1 MKIANINLRKN
12 RHMIISSIELIV
24 MGMYFMVRP
33 FRFQPLFWLDT
44 ALKYLG
50 TPLASI
56 MVVIIGMACLIVF
69 ASNLEHIFP
78 TVYGVELFIFMIYL
92 CAFIAS
98 DFDSNGPGIGP
109 LSMGTIFTSSCV
121 LRIVVESKWGHEF
134 ND

>member
-1 MKIANINLRKN
+1 MKIAKFNLRKN

-24 MGMYFMVRP
+24 MGMYFIARP
-33 FRFQPLFWLDT
+33 FRFQPLFWIDT

-56 MVVIIGMACLIVF
+56 LTIIIGIVCLIIV
-69 ASNLEHIFP
+69 AANLEHMFP
-78 TVYGVELFIFMIYL
+78 TVYGVELFVFLIYA
-92 CAFIAS
+92 CAFVAS
-98 DFDSNGPGIGP
+98 DIDTGGPGIGP

-121 LRIVVESKWGHEF
+121 FRIIVESKWGHEF